1 MEKQDEKEVELFS
14 SIIED
19 EVKQVCSLLKDNK
32 ILFVRRDY
40 GSGSYMN
47 LYYGQSFQEK
57 KIFVNEKDYH
67 KALEIISSVYNCE
80 TLEDSHDEMKKEENN
95 EEIKEEN
102 DDEEYYKIKDLFRA
116 YILGM
121 IFIPL
126 IVALIVCIMQI
137 F

>member
-1 MEKQDEKEVELFS
+1 MQKQDEKEIELFS

-19 EVKQVCSLLKDNK
+19 EIKQVSSLLEDNK
-32 ILFVRRDY
+32 IPFVRRDY

-67 KALEIISSVYNCE
+67 KALEIVSSVYNCE
-80 TLEDSHDEMKKEENN
+80 TLKDSNDEMEQEENN
-95 EEIKEEN
+95 DEIKE
-102 DDEEYYKIKDLFRA
+102 DDDDKKYYKVKDLFRA

-121 IFIPL
+121 VFISLVVVVIVSIIHIF
-126 IVALIVCIMQI
+126 
-137 F
+137 

>member
-1 MEKQDEKEVELFS
+1 MEKQDQKEVELFS

-19 EVKQVCSLLKDNK
+19 EIKQVCSLLEDNK
-32 ILFVRRDY
+32 IPFVRRDY

-67 KALEIISSVYNCE
+67 KALEIVSSVYNCG
-80 TLEDSHDEMKKEENN
+80 TLEDSND
-95 EEIKEEN
+95 EIKEKNN
-102 DDEEYYKIKDLFRA
+102 DKKYYKVKDLFRA

-121 IFIPL
+121 FFISLVVVVIASIIHIF
-126 IVALIVCIMQI
+126 
-137 F
+137 

>member
-1 MEKQDEKEVELFS
+1 MEKQDEKEVEVFS

-32 ILFVRRDY
+32 IPFVRRDY

-67 KALEIISSVYNCE
+67 KALEIISSVYNGG
-80 TLEDSHDEMKKEENN
+80 TLEDSSDEIEEENDD
-95 EEIKEEN
+95 EIKEEN
-102 DDEEYYKIKDLFRA
+102 DDKKYYKIKDLFRV

-121 IFIPL
+121 VFISLVVVVIISIIRIF
-126 IVALIVCIMQI
+126 
-137 F
+137 

>member
-95 EEIKEEN
+95 
-102 DDEEYYKIKDLFRA
+102 DEKYYKIKDLFRA